1 MKKTGYLP
9 LEREQKMATKT
20 TFIWY
25 YDWID
30 YADVMTDAELWML
43 FRKIL
48 QHVNDEEEIEIPLE
62 LKLVWVWI
70 KKKLDEQKEKWEKK
84 VETIKQQNS
93 EKGKNHTWNQYTKW
107 DEKRKDNNKAQ
118 KNTVEQMEQN
128 GTNGTNG
135 TMSWYTNTI
144 SSSSKKEEKNRR
156 KEEMLEAFR
165 HDPRLTPY
173 MEESEVRRWL
183 DYREEIKKPYQDV
196 KSFITAMVKV
206 KNNIAKGK
214 PKSDQNRRNRFSFLV
229 STAIWEKW
237 EWLRWYDSVEQDYLD
252 SKDDLYP
259 TPKQNE

>member
-1 MKKTGYLP
+1 
-9 LEREQKMATKT
+9 MATKT

-25 YDWID
+25 YDRID
-30 YADVMTDAELWML
+30 YADAMTDAELWML

-48 QHVNDEEEIEIPLE
+48 LHVNDEEEIDLPLE
-62 LKLVWVWI
+62 LKIVWEWI
-70 KKKLDEQKEKWEKK
+70 RKKLDDQKEKWENK

-93 EKGKNHTWNQYTKW
+93 EKWKNHTWNQYTRQRQ
-107 DEKRKDNNKAQ
+107 KRNQQEQAQ
-118 KNTVEQMEQN
+118 EHSMEQTEQN

-135 TMSWYTNTI
+135 TMSWYTNNI
-144 SSSSKKEEKNRR
+144 SSFTTSSKKEEKNKR

-165 HDPRLTPY
+165 NDPRLTPY